1 MSLKKRLHSET
12 TSSDIVVPDPNLTI
26 IAFNDD
32 DDAMMADLAVQGI
45 DAAHSVA
52 HAARTLLAQ
61 IELSA
66 HTDESTNST
75 SISNTTSNNN
85 SISMVEIAN
94 AARAVVRH
102 DAQLAKVVRQSAAR
116 EARVA
121 RVTHLRAQLL
131 RRESAMASLCG
142 ALREAEAKLVAALA
156 DAQAALPPNLSVPV
170 DVDALIAYSQKI
182 SYTTAPPPGWNPELP
197 LGRRRPPFPQDD
209 QMRGS
214 VLFSPL
220 VKAIDARLKAASAAE
235 VVAVRVPEL
244 DEAALA
250 AARSLPAL
258 SSSAKP
264 SSHSTITAGVAATAA
279 SSARFVPTAVAP
291 TAPPPIVPQVAAAI
305 DFDNDAGVS
314 VASSGGREE
323 LTGLAAKTADDEEV
337 EWE

>member
-12 TSSDIVVPDPNLTI
+12 TSLDAVTDTNLNNIVI
-26 IAFNDD
+26 NDE

-66 HTDESTNST
+66 HTDESANATTNST
-75 SISNTTSNNN
+75 TNVSI
-85 SISMVEIAN
+85 VEIAN

-116 EARVA
+116 EAHVA
-121 RVTHLRAQLL
+121 RVTQLRAQLL
-131 RRESAMASLCG
+131 QRESAMASLCG

-156 DAQAALPPNLSVPV
+156 DAQAALPPSLSVPI

-220 VKAIDARLKAASAAE
+220 IKAIDSRLKAASAAE

-244 DEAALA
+244 DEASLA

-264 SSHSTITAGVAATAA
+264 SNAVATATAA
-279 SSARFVPTAVAP
+279 VATATSFARFVPTAVAP
-291 TAPPPIVPQVAAAI
+291 TAPPPSAIVPQVAAI
-305 DFDNDAGVS
+305 DFENDTGAS
-314 VASSGGREE
+314 IASSGGREE